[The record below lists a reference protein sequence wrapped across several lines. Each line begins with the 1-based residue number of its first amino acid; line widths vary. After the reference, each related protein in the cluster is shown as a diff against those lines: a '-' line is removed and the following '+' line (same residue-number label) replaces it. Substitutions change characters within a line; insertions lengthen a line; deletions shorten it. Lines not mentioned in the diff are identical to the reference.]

1 MGRAEARVSPVL
13 CLAPLP
19 SRPPSPRPGHCPHAA
34 SQGENGAGGLR
45 PPQQERHGL
54 PGRGPRLPAHGRAW
68 QAVPG
73 RLLTIWTSG
82 FALPLLNAQAPGS
95 VGGVVD

>member
-1 MGRAEARVSPVL
+1 MGRAEAQVSPVL

-34 SQGENGAGGLR
+34 SQGENGAGELR

-68 QAVPG
+68 QAVPCLCSTL
-73 RLLTIWTSG
+73 RLLDLW
-82 FALPLLNAQAPGS
+82 
-95 VGGVVD
+95 VVLWIKV